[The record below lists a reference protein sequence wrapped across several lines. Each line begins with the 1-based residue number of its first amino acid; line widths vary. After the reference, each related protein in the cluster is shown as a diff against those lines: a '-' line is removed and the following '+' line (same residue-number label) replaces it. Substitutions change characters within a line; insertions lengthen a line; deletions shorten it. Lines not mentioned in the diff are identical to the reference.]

1 MKNRAGLSPLVLITA
16 AYALGIGLGQYVPPP
31 LPLYLLMLFIV
42 LAIIAFILKI
52 ELGRI
57 LLVIFLLF
65 GLSSSQLRGS
75 HAEPLDRFVEAG
87 YLTIQGEVIT
97 VPRVKEGKSAFS
109 FQLHRLSRERQEY
122 HFNREIMAFVPGSFD
137 YGDKLELRG
146 RLSRSDSFA
155 NPLVP
160 EREVPFLFS
169 ATDCRRLGKGGSW
182 LNKITFAFSARFN
195 DVLAQILPRQE
206 ASLLG
211 SVLLGS
217 NVSPLDPEVKDEY
230 RKAGLIHLLV
240 VSGTQVSILI
250 GVCLSL
256 AKLCRFPLWL
266 SAAVATL
273 FNLLLVVVT
282 GGGASILRAA
292 IMGEIALL
300 GLFFEREKEFYTAL
314 ALSAL
319 ILLLFDPHY
328 LFDLGF
334 QLSFLA
340 TWSLFYLV
348 PPLTESLPEKLPGR
362 ELVALSVGP
371 LLATTPLI
379 VYNFSQF
386 TLAGILPNF
395 IILPWIELLVVYGFS
410 ATMIGFIFLP
420 LAKIMGGT
428 IWLGLVILDLIAK
441 TIAGLPGGS
450 VYVKQAPFVWLI
462 AYYLVLVGLF
472 KKIGAKERFWPGLLL
487 FLALFCFPLF
497 IGGTKGL
504 AVTFIDVGQGD
515 AAFIQCPNGRTV
527 LIDGGGEERDK
538 GRGYDRIGK
547 MVLLPFLRK
556 QGVNKI
562 DLVIATHPHADHI
575 AGLNEVLKSVKV
587 DNLIDNGEIFNSPA
601 YFRYRELIEKNKIK
615 HSTGRTGLKI
625 NLGSGVVGR
634 IVWPADLHNSTNGNS
649 IVLRLAYGQISFLF
663 TGDLDNE
670 SEERLLRL
678 GEPLRST
685 FLKVGHHGSATS
697 TSAEFLAAVLPRV
710 AIISVGRRN
719 RYGHPSKKA
728 LEKLTPYGLLM
739 TKDVGGIT
747 VQSDGRNYTI
757 ETARS
762 CRSARNS
769 RPRG

>member
-1 MKNRAGLSPLVLITA
+1 MKRPLVLITA
-16 AYALGIGLGQYVPPP
+16 AYALGIALGQYVPPP
-31 LPLYLLMLFIV
+31 LPFYLLLLFV
-42 LAIIAFILKI
+42 GLAVMALILKI

-65 GLSSSQLRGS
+65 GLSSFQLRGS
-75 HAEPLDRFVEAG
+75 QAEPLDRFVEAG
-87 YLTIQGEVIT
+87 YLTVQGEVAN
-97 VPRVKEGKSAFS
+97 VPRLKDGKSSFS
-109 FQLHRLSRERQEY
+109 FQLHQLFFERQQY
-122 HFNREIMAFVPGSFD
+122 HFSQEVLAFVQGGSFK

-146 RLSRSDSFA
+146 RLSRSDSYA

-160 EREVPFLFS
+160 ERTGALLFS
-169 ATDCRRLGKGGSW
+169 ATDCRKVGSGGSW
-182 LNKITFAFSARFN
+182 LNKAAFWFSARFN
-195 DVLAQILPRQE
+195 AVLIQILPRQE

-217 NVSPLDPEVKDEY
+217 SVSPLDPEVKDEY

-256 AKLCRFPLWL
+256 AKICRFPLWL

-292 IMGEIALL
+292 IMGEVALI

-348 PPLTESLPEKLPGR
+348 PPLTEALPEKLPGR

-386 TLAGILPNF
+386 TLAGIISNF
-395 IILPWIELLVVYGFS
+395 IILPWIETLVIFGFS
-410 ATMIGFIFLP
+410 TTLIGFIFLP
-420 LAKIMGGT
+420 LAKVLGGT
-428 IWLGLVILDLIAK
+428 LWLGLLLLDFIAK
-441 TIAGLPGGS
+441 AIAALPGGS
-450 VYVKQAPFVWLI
+450 VYVKQAPFVWLV
-462 AYYLVLVGLF
+462 AYYLVLFWLIKKLAARERLRFVLVIFIMLF
-472 KKIGAKERFWPGLLL
+472 FLPL
-487 FLALFCFPLF
+487 FL
-497 IGGTKGL
+497 GGEKGL
-504 AVTFIDVGQGD
+504 VVTFIDVGQGD
-515 AAFIQCPNGRTV
+515 SAFIQGPNGRTV
-527 LIDGGGEERDK
+527 LIDGGGEESDK

-556 QGVNKI
+556 QGVNEI

-575 AGLNEVLKSVKV
+575 AGLNEVLAGVKV

-601 YFRYRELIEKNKIK
+601 YTRYRELIAANKIRY
-615 HSTGRTGLKI
+615 STGRAGMKI
-625 NLGSGVVGR
+625 NLGPELVGR
-634 IVWPADLHNSTNGNS
+634 ILWPIDLNGSTNGNS
-649 IVLRLAYGQISFLF
+649 IVLRLTYGGTSFLF

-670 SEERLLRL
+670 SEERLLSL

-697 TSAEFLAAVLPRV
+697 TSDEFLAAVCPRV
-710 AIISVGRRN
+710 AVISVGKHN

-728 LEKLTPYGLLM
+728 VEKLRPYGLLM

-747 VQSDGRNYTI
+747 VRSDGQSYSI
-757 ETARS
+757 ERARPS
-762 CRSARNS
+762 PSASSS

>member
-1 MKNRAGLSPLVLITA
+1 VKRPLVLITA
-16 AYALGIGLGQYVPPP
+16 AYALGIVLSQYVPPP
-31 LPLYLLMLFIV
+31 LPLFLLTLFIALTV
-42 LAIIAFILKI
+42 IAFIFKI
-52 ELGRI
+52 ELSRL
-57 LLVIFLLF
+57 LLVVFLLF
-65 GLSSSQLRGS
+65 GLTSFQLRSSQT
-75 HAEPLDRFVEAG
+75 EPLDRFVEAG
-87 YLTIQGEVIT
+87 SLTVQGEVT
-97 VPRVKEGKSAFS
+97 NVPRLKDGKSSFS
-109 FQLHRLSRERQEY
+109 FQLHQLSFERRQY
-122 HFNREIMAFVPGSFD
+122 HFNREVLAFTPGKYE

-146 RLSRSDSFA
+146 VLSRSDSYA
-155 NPLVP
+155 NPLVT
-160 EREVPFLFS
+160 ERSGALLFS
-169 ATDCRRLGKGGSW
+169 STDCQKLGSGGNW
-182 LNKITFAFSARFN
+182 LNKIAFGFSARFN
-195 DVLAQILPRQE
+195 DVLVQILSRQE

-217 NVSPLDPEVKDEY
+217 SVSPLDPEVKDEY

-256 AKLCRFPLWL
+256 AKICRFPLWL

-292 IMGEIALL
+292 IMGEVGLI
-300 GLFFEREKEFYTAL
+300 GLFFEREKESYTAL

-319 ILLLFDPHY
+319 ILLLFDPNY

-386 TLAGILPNF
+386 TLAGILSNF

-410 ATMIGFIFLP
+410 AALIGFVFLP

-450 VYVKQAPFVWLI
+450 VYVRQVPFFWLI
-462 AYYLVLVGLF
+462 AYYLVLLWLVKKLVERERLRLVLIVFAVLF
-472 KKIGAKERFWPGLLL
+472 FW
-487 FLALFCFPLF
+487 PLF
-497 IGGTKGL
+497 IGGEKAL
-504 AVTFIDVGQGD
+504 VVTFIDVGQGD

-527 LIDGGGEERDK
+527 LIDGGGEESDK

-556 QGVNKI
+556 QGVNEL

-575 AGLNEVLKSVKV
+575 AGLNEVLKSVPVK
-587 DNLIDNGEIFNSPA
+587 NLVDNGEVFNSPA
-601 YFRYRELIEKNKIK
+601 YSRYRELIEKNKIK
-615 HSTGRTGLKI
+615 YATGRAGMKLH
-625 NLGSGVVGR
+625 LADGVVGQ
-634 IVWPADLHNSTNGNS
+634 VLWPTDLNGSTNGNS
-649 IVLRLAYGQISFLF
+649 IVFRLAYGTTSFLF

-670 SEERLLRL
+670 SEDRLLGL
-678 GEPLRST
+678 GEPLHST

-697 TSAEFLAAVLPRV
+697 TSDEFLAAVSPRV
-710 AIISVGRRN
+710 AIISVGKRN

-728 LEKLTPYGLLM
+728 GEKLAPYGLLM
-739 TKDVGGIT
+739 TKDVGAIT
-747 VQSDGRNYTI
+747 VRSDGRSYSI
-757 ETARS
+757 ERARPS
-762 CRSARNS
+762 PSASSS